1 MKVYKCTRCGT
12 EISGLFP
19 QNEFSMLS
27 EEQLKFLRVFL
38 RARGNLSETARH
50 FGISN
55 PTARNRLESI
65 LKTLGLD
72 EPLTEEGEAL
82 SAGEILD
89 MLHRGEISVDEAEK
103 LLRKRR

>member
-1 MKVYKCTRCGT
+1 
-12 EISGLFP
+12 
-19 QNEFSMLS
+19 MLS

-38 RARGNLSETARH
+38 RARGNLSETARY

-72 EPLTEEGEAL
+72 EPLGGDGE
-82 SAGEILD
+82 SISPSEVLD
-89 MLHRGEISVDEAEK
+89 MLSRGEISVDEAEK
-103 LLRKRR
+103 LLRKRD